1 MAEYYKDIIIKTYVS
16 SGSGSK
22 NLIRA
27 RPWPGQGFPEG
38 CNVECS
44 TKMRESQPAGTN
56 FKIRAKITDREG
68 GMPFI
73 YTSYKWR
80 YEVLSDEEATEFIKQ
95 YF

>member
-1 MAEYYKDIIIKTYVS
+1 MAEYYKDIVIKTYVS

-22 NLIRA
+22 NPIRA
-27 RPWPGQGFPEG
+27 RPWPGQGFPEE

-68 GMPFI
+68 GTPFI
-73 YTSYKWR
+73 YTNYNWP
-80 YEVLSDEEATEFIKQ
+80 YEVFTDDKAKEFIEQ
-95 YF
+95 NF